1 MVKIS
6 FLLPDDATLNEVH
19 RISQEQ
25 DQPLELVKTGNQG
38 TLRQTVDQML
48 QNGTEIFISRGFL
61 AKELTAMHLFNAAGV
76 PSAGDVGGEGIA
88 LDVYENCADDYD
100 SHI

>member
-1 MVKIS
+1 
-6 FLLPDDATLNEVH
+6 
-19 RISQEQ
+19 
-25 DQPLELVKTGNQG
+25 
-38 TLRQTVDQML
+38 
-48 QNGTEIFISRGFL
+48 
-61 AKELTAMHLFNAAGV
+61 MHLFNAAGI